1 MNNFHWQ
8 KGWPL
13 LALLPFSLQAA
24 TTPAAT
30 TPADSGTAAKITK
43 KQEDTMVV
51 TASTP
56 ASGARETGYQPHN
69 AVTGTR
75 TDSRLLDIPQAVNV
89 VPQQVLEDQA
99 ARNLDEALY
108 NVSGITQANTLG
120 GTQDAVM
127 KRGFGDNRDGSILR
141 DGMRSIQA
149 RNVTPTTERVEVLK
163 GPASM
168 LYGWG
173 EPGGMINIISKKP
186 ELVQKTHIEGWNS
199 SFNGGGGQL
208 DVTGPLGTSG
218 LAYRMLVDHDETD
231 YWRNFGRN
239 RQTTLAPSLMWYGD
253 NTTVRVAYEHMEYLT
268 PFDRGTV
275 IDSRTGKPVSTPRE
289 RRFDETYNATRGDQD
304 TLTVQME
311 NAINDR
317 WKTKLNYAYSRNTYS
332 DNQARAMSLNPNT
345 GLLTRRADATQD
357 AHSQSQNAQLTL
369 NGDIDWGSIN
379 HQLLFGFDH
388 EADRTHRGNMIRG
401 ATNNRFNIYNPVY
414 GLLPASTS
422 IIATES
428 DQKED
433 VDSTGVFMQDAMRLD
448 EHWMLLGGVR
458 YDRFDVMSG
467 KGRPFVTNTDRSDS
481 RLVPRA
487 GVVYNLTSYAS
498 LYTSYSESFKPN
510 SAINK
515 AIGATMEPE
524 VGRSYEVG
532 AKLDLPNR
540 ITANL
545 ALFDIQKR
553 NVMVDELVNGETVT
567 RTAGKVRSQGVEV
580 DVAGKLTDSL
590 SLIGSYAFTDARVTA
605 DPTNQGNEMANAAR
619 HTASLFLTNDFGNLG
634 LHAGD
639 DLRAGIGAR
648 YVGRRPGDAANSFF
662 LDDYTVADAFIAYN
676 VPINGYKVKWQLNIK
691 NLFDK
696 TYYPSSGSSQYVA
709 IGDPREVVLRASVD
723 F

>member
-1 MNNFHWQ
+1 MNNRHWQ
-8 KGWPL
+8 KSWPL
-13 LALLPFSLQAA
+13 LALLPFSLQTTAA
-24 TTPAAT
+24 STDSTTP
-30 TPADSGTAAKITK
+30 SGTK
-43 KQEDTMVV
+43 KQEDTLVV
-51 TASTP
+51 NASTP
-56 ASGARETGYQPHN
+56 ATRTGETGYQPHN
-69 AVTGTR
+69 AVIGTR

-99 ARNLDEALY
+99 VRNLDDALY

-141 DGMRSIQA
+141 DGVRSIQA

-173 EPGGMINIISKKP
+173 DPGGMINIISKKP

-199 SFNGGGGQL
+199 SFNGGGGQF
-208 DVTGPLGTSG
+208 DITGPLSTSG
-218 LAYRMLVDHDETD
+218 LAYRLIVDHDETD

-239 RQTTLAPSLMWYGD
+239 RQTTVAPSLMWYGE
-253 NTTVRVAYEHMEYLT
+253 NTTVLVAYEHMEYLT

-275 IDSRTGKPVSTPRE
+275 IDSRTGKPVATPRE

-304 TLTVQME
+304 TLTFQME
-311 NAINDR
+311 NTLNER
-317 WKTKLNYAYSRNTYS
+317 WKSKLNYAYSRNTYN
-332 DNQARAMSLNPNT
+332 DNQARAMSLNPTT
-345 GLLTRRADATQD
+345 GFLTRRADATQD
-357 AHSQSQNAQLTL
+357 AHSQSQNVQLTL

-401 ATNNRFNIYNPVY
+401 KNNSSFNIYKPVY
-414 GLLPASTS
+414 GLFAASNS
-422 IIATES
+422 VIAAES

-433 VDSTGVFMQDAMRLD
+433 VDSTGVFMQDAIRLD

-510 SAINK
+510 SAVNK

-553 NVMVDELVNGETVT
+553 NVMVDEQQTINGISETVT

-590 SLIGSYAFTDARVTA
+590 SLIGAYAFTDARVTS
-605 DPTNQGNEMANAAR
+605 DPTNQGNELANVAR

-639 DLRAGIGAR
+639 DLRAGVGAR

-662 LDDYTVADAFIAYN
+662 LDDYTVADAFIAYS
-676 VPINGYKVKWQLNIK
+676 VPLNGYKVKWQLNIK

>member
-1 MNNFHWQ
+1 MNNRHWQ
-8 KGWPL
+8 KSWPL
-13 LALLPFSLQAA
+13 LALLPFSLQATA
-24 TTPAAT
+24 ASTDSTTP
-30 TPADSGTAAKITK
+30 SETK
-43 KQEDTMVV
+43 KQEDTLVV
-51 TASTP
+51 NASTP
-56 ASGARETGYQPHN
+56 ATSTGDTGYQPHN
-69 AVTGTR
+69 AVIGTR

-99 ARNLDEALY
+99 VRNLDDALY

-141 DGMRSIQA
+141 DGVRSIQA

-173 EPGGMINIISKKP
+173 DPGGMINIISKKP

-199 SFNGGGGQL
+199 SFNGGGGQF
-208 DVTGPLGTSG
+208 DITGPLSTSG
-218 LAYRMLVDHDETD
+218 LAYRLIVDHDETD

-239 RQTTLAPSLMWYGD
+239 RQTTVAPSLMWYGE
-253 NTTVRVAYEHMEYLT
+253 NTTVLVAYEHMEYLT

-275 IDSRTGKPVSTPRE
+275 IDSRTGKPVATPRE

-304 TLTVQME
+304 TLTFQME
-311 NAINDR
+311 NTLNER
-317 WKTKLNYAYSRNTYS
+317 WKSKLNYAYSRNTYN
-332 DNQARAMSLNPNT
+332 DNQARAMSLNPTT
-345 GLLTRRADATQD
+345 GFLTRRADATQD
-357 AHSQSQNAQLTL
+357 AHSQSQNVQLTL

-401 ATNNRFNIYNPVY
+401 KNNSSFNIYNPVY
-414 GLLPASTS
+414 GLFPASNS
-422 IIATES
+422 IIAAES

-433 VDSTGVFMQDAMRLD
+433 VDSTGVFMQDAIRLD

-510 SAINK
+510 SAVNK

-524 VGRSYEVG
+524 VGRSYEIG

-553 NVMVDELVNGETVT
+553 NVMVDEQQNINGISETVT

-590 SLIGSYAFTDARVTA
+590 SLIGAYAFTDARVTS
-605 DPTNQGNEMANAAR
+605 DPTNQGNEMANVAR

-639 DLRAGIGAR
+639 DLRAGVGAR

-662 LDDYTVADAFIAYN
+662 LDDYTVADAFIAYS
-676 VPINGYKVKWQLNIK
+676 VPLNGYKVKWQLNIK

>member
-1 MNNFHWQ
+1 MNNRHWQ
-8 KGWPL
+8 KSWPL
-13 LALLPFSLQAA
+13 LALLPFSLQTTAA
-24 TTPAAT
+24 STDSTTP
-30 TPADSGTAAKITK
+30 SETK
-43 KQEDTMVV
+43 KQEDTLVV
-51 TASTP
+51 NASTP
-56 ASGARETGYQPHN
+56 ATSTGDTGYQPHN
-69 AVTGTR
+69 AVIGTR

-99 ARNLDEALY
+99 VRNLDDALY

-141 DGMRSIQA
+141 DGVRSIQA

-173 EPGGMINIISKKP
+173 DPGGMINIISKKP
-186 ELVQKTHIEGWNS
+186 QLVQKTHIEGWNS
-199 SFNGGGGQL
+199 SFNGGGGQF
-208 DVTGPLGTSG
+208 DVTGPISTSG
-218 LAYRMLVDHDETD
+218 LAYRLIVDHDETD

-239 RQTTLAPSLMWYGD
+239 RQTTVAPSLMWYGE
-253 NTTVRVAYEHMEYLT
+253 NTTVLVAYEHMEYLT

-275 IDSRTGKPVSTPRE
+275 IDSRTGKPVATPRE

-304 TLTVQME
+304 TLTFQME
-311 NAINDR
+311 NTLNER
-317 WKTKLNYAYSRNTYS
+317 WKSKLNYAYSRNTYN
-332 DNQARAMSLNPNT
+332 DNQARAMSFNPNT
-345 GLLTRRADATQD
+345 GFLTRRADATQD
-357 AHSQSQNAQLTL
+357 AHSQSQNVQLTL

-401 ATNNRFNIYNPVY
+401 KNNSSFNVYNPVY
-414 GLLPASTS
+414 GLFPASNS
-422 IIATES
+422 VIAAES

-433 VDSTGVFMQDAMRLD
+433 VDSTGVFMQDAIRLD

-510 SAINK
+510 SAVNK

-524 VGRSYEVG
+524 VGRSYEIG

-553 NVMVDELVNGETVT
+553 NVMVDELQTINGISETVT

-590 SLIGSYAFTDARVTA
+590 SLIGAYAFTDARVTS
-605 DPTNQGNEMANAAR
+605 DPTNQGNEMANVAR

-639 DLRAGIGAR
+639 DLRAGVGAR

-662 LDDYTVADAFIAYN
+662 LDDYTVADAFIAYS
-676 VPINGYKVKWQLNIK
+676 VPLNGYKMKWQLNIK

>member
-1 MNNFHWQ
+1 MNNLHWQ

-24 TTPAAT
+24 TTS
-30 TPADSGTAAKITK
+30 ADSDAAAKNTK
-43 KQEDTMVV
+43 KQDDTMVV

-218 LAYRMLVDHDETD
+218 LAYRMIVDHDETD

-239 RQTTLAPSLMWYGD
+239 RQTTIAPSLMWYGE
-253 NTTVRVAYEHMEYLT
+253 NTTVRVSYEHMEYLT

-275 IDSRTGKPVSTPRE
+275 IDSRTGKPVNTPRE
-289 RRFDETYNATRGDQD
+289 RRFDEAYNATRGDQD
-304 TLTVQME
+304 TLTFQME
-311 NAINDR
+311 SAINDR
-317 WKTKLNYAYSRNTYS
+317 WKTKLNYAYSRNTYN
-332 DNQARAMSLNPNT
+332 DNQARAMSLNPTT
-345 GLLTRRADATQD
+345 GFLTRRADATQD
-357 AHSQSQNAQLTL
+357 AHSQSQNVQLTL

-401 ATNNRFNIYNPVY
+401 KNNSSFNIYNPVY
-414 GLLPASTS
+414 GRFPASS
-422 IIATES
+422 DIIAAES

-433 VDSTGVFMQDAMRLD
+433 VDSTGVFMQDAIRLD

-510 SAINK
+510 SAVNK

-553 NVMVDELVNGETVT
+553 NVMVDEQQTINGISETVT

-590 SLIGSYAFTDARVTA
+590 SLIGAYAFTDARVTS
-605 DPTNQGNEMANAAR
+605 DPTNQGNEMANVAR

-639 DLRAGIGAR
+639 DLRAGVGAR

-662 LDDYTVADAFIAYN
+662 LDDYTVADAFIAYS
-676 VPINGYKVKWQLNIK
+676 VPLNGYKVKWQLNIK

>member
-1 MNNFHWQ
+1 MNNRHRQ

-24 TTPAAT
+24 AASTESNATPNT
-30 TPADSGTAAKITK
+30 N
-43 KQEDTMVV
+43 KQEDTLVV
-51 TASTP
+51 NASP
-56 ASGARETGYQPHN
+56 SAGSARETGYQPHS

-75 TDSRLLDIPQAVNV
+75 TDSRLLDIPQAVNI

-99 ARNLDEALY
+99 VRSLDDALY

-141 DGMRSIQA
+141 DGVRSIQA

-208 DVTGPLGTSG
+208 DITGPLSTSG
-218 LAYRMLVDHDETD
+218 LAYRMIVDHDETD

-239 RQTTLAPSLMWYGD
+239 RQTTIAPSLMWYGD
-253 NTTVRVAYEHMEYLT
+253 STTVRVAYEHMEYLT

-275 IDSRTGKPVSTPRE
+275 IDSRTGKPVATPRE
-289 RRFDETYNATRGDQD
+289 RRFDEAYNATRGDQD
-304 TLTVQME
+304 TLTFQME
-311 NAINDR
+311 NTINDR
-317 WKTKLNYAYSRNTYS
+317 WKTKLNYAYSRNTYN

-345 GLLTRRADATQD
+345 GFLTRRADATQD
-357 AHSQSQNAQLTL
+357 AHSQSQNVQLTL
-369 NGDIDWGSIN
+369 NGDTDWGGVN

-401 ATNNRFNIYNPVY
+401 RTNSSFNVYNPVY
-414 GLLPASTS
+414 GLFPASNS
-422 IIATES
+422 VLATES

-433 VDSTGVFMQDAMRLD
+433 VDSTGIFMQDAIRLD

-481 RLVPRA
+481 RVVPRA

-515 AIGATMEPE
+515 PIGEAMEPE

-553 NVMVDELVNGETVT
+553 NVMVDELQTINGISETVT

-580 DVAGKLTDSL
+580 DVAGKLTDNL

-605 DPTNQGNEMANAAR
+605 DPTNQGNEMGNVAR
-619 HTASLFLTNDFGNLG
+619 HTASLFLTNDFGTMG

-662 LDDYTVADAFIAYN
+662 LDDYTVADAFVAYN

-696 TYYPSSGSSQYVA
+696 TYYPSSGSSQYVS

>member
-1 MNNFHWQ
+1 MNNRHWQ
-8 KGWPL
+8 KSWPL
-13 LALLPFSLQAA
+13 LALLPFSLQATA
-24 TTPAAT
+24 ASTDSTTP
-30 TPADSGTAAKITK
+30 SETK
-43 KQEDTMVV
+43 KQEDTLVV
-51 TASTP
+51 NASTP
-56 ASGARETGYQPHN
+56 ATSTGDTGYQPHN
-69 AVTGTR
+69 AVIGTR

-99 ARNLDEALY
+99 VRNLDDALY

-141 DGMRSIQA
+141 DGVRSIQA

-173 EPGGMINIISKKP
+173 DPGGMINIISKKP

-199 SFNGGGGQL
+199 SFNGGGGQF
-208 DVTGPLGTSG
+208 DITGPLSTSG
-218 LAYRMLVDHDETD
+218 LAYRLIVDHDETD

-239 RQTTLAPSLMWYGD
+239 RQTTVAPSLMWYGE
-253 NTTVRVAYEHMEYLT
+253 NTTVLVAYEHMEYLT

-275 IDSRTGKPVSTPRE
+275 IDSRTGKPVATPRE

-304 TLTVQME
+304 TLTFQME
-311 NAINDR
+311 NTLNER
-317 WKTKLNYAYSRNTYS
+317 WKSKLNYAYSRNTYN
-332 DNQARAMSLNPNT
+332 DNQARAMSLNPTT
-345 GLLTRRADATQD
+345 GFLTRRADATQD
-357 AHSQSQNAQLTL
+357 AHSQSQNVQLTL

-401 ATNNRFNIYNPVY
+401 KNNSSFNIYNPVY
-414 GLLPASTS
+414 GLFPASNS
-422 IIATES
+422 VIAAES

-433 VDSTGVFMQDAMRLD
+433 VDSTGVFMQDAIRLD

-510 SAINK
+510 SAVNK

-524 VGRSYEVG
+524 VGRSYEIG

-553 NVMVDELVNGETVT
+553 NVMVDELQTINGISETVT

-590 SLIGSYAFTDARVTA
+590 SLIGAYAFTDARVTS
-605 DPTNQGNEMANAAR
+605 DPTNQGNEMANVAR

-639 DLRAGIGAR
+639 DLRAGVGAR

-662 LDDYTVADAFIAYN
+662 LDDYTVADAFIAYS
-676 VPINGYKVKWQLNIK
+676 VPLNGYKVKWQLNIK

>member
-1 MNNFHWQ
+1 MNNRHRQ

-24 TTPAAT
+24 AASTESNATPNT
-30 TPADSGTAAKITK
+30 N
-43 KQEDTMVV
+43 KQEDTLVV
-51 TASTP
+51 NASTS
-56 ASGARETGYQPHN
+56 AGSARETGYQPHS

-99 ARNLDEALY
+99 VRSLDDALY

-141 DGMRSIQA
+141 DGVRSIQA

-208 DVTGPLGTSG
+208 DITGPLSTSG
-218 LAYRMLVDHDETD
+218 LAYRMIVDHDETD

-239 RQTTLAPSLMWYGD
+239 RQTTIAPSLMWYGD
-253 NTTVRVAYEHMEYLT
+253 STTVRVAYEHMEYLT

-275 IDSRTGKPVSTPRE
+275 IDSRTGKPVATPRE
-289 RRFDETYNATRGDQD
+289 RRFDEAYNATRGDQD
-304 TLTVQME
+304 TLTFQME
-311 NAINDR
+311 NTINDR
-317 WKTKLNYAYSRNTYS
+317 WKTKLNYAYSRNTYN

-345 GLLTRRADATQD
+345 GFLTRRADATQD
-357 AHSQSQNAQLTL
+357 AHSQSQNVQLTL
-369 NGDIDWGSIN
+369 NGDTDWGGVN

-401 ATNNRFNIYNPVY
+401 RTNSSFNIYNPVY
-414 GLLPASTS
+414 GLFPASNS
-422 IIATES
+422 VLATES

-433 VDSTGVFMQDAMRLD
+433 VDSTGIFMQDAIRLD

-481 RLVPRA
+481 RVVPRA

-498 LYTSYSESFKPN
+498 FYTSYSESFKPN

-515 AIGATMEPE
+515 PIGEAMEPE
-524 VGRSYEVG
+524 VGRSYEIG
-532 AKLDLPNR
+532 AKLDFPNR

-553 NVMVDELVNGETVT
+553 NVMVDELQTINGLSETIT

-590 SLIGSYAFTDARVTA
+590 SLIGSYAFTDARVTT
-605 DPTNQGNEMANAAR
+605 DPTNQGNEMANVAR
-619 HTASLFLTNDFGNLG
+619 HTASLFLTNDFGTMG

-696 TYYPSSGSSQYVA
+696 TYYPSSGSSQYVS

>member
-1 MNNFHWQ
+1 MNNRHWQ
-8 KGWPL
+8 KSWPL
-13 LALLPFSLQAA
+13 LALLPFSLQATA
-24 TTPAAT
+24 ASTDSTTP
-30 TPADSGTAAKITK
+30 SETK
-43 KQEDTMVV
+43 KQEDTLVV
-51 TASTP
+51 NASTP
-56 ASGARETGYQPHN
+56 ATSTGDTGYQPHN
-69 AVTGTR
+69 AVIGTR

-99 ARNLDEALY
+99 VRNLDDALY

-141 DGMRSIQA
+141 DGVRSIQA

-173 EPGGMINIISKKP
+173 DPGGMINIISKKP

-199 SFNGGGGQL
+199 SFNGGGGQF
-208 DVTGPLGTSG
+208 DITGPLSTSG
-218 LAYRMLVDHDETD
+218 LAYRLIVDHDETD

-239 RQTTLAPSLMWYGD
+239 RQTTVAPSLMWYGET
-253 NTTVRVAYEHMEYLT
+253 TTVLVAYEHMEYLT

-275 IDSRTGKPVSTPRE
+275 IDSRTGKPVATPRE

-304 TLTVQME
+304 TLTFQME
-311 NAINDR
+311 NTLNER
-317 WKTKLNYAYSRNTYS
+317 WKSKLNYAYSRNTYN
-332 DNQARAMSLNPNT
+332 DNQARAMSLNPTT
-345 GLLTRRADATQD
+345 GFLTRRADATQD
-357 AHSQSQNAQLTL
+357 AHSQSQNVQLTL

-401 ATNNRFNIYNPVY
+401 KNNSSFNIYNPVY
-414 GLLPASTS
+414 GLFPASNS
-422 IIATES
+422 VIAAES

-433 VDSTGVFMQDAMRLD
+433 VDSTGVFMQDAIRLD

-510 SAINK
+510 SAVNK

-524 VGRSYEVG
+524 VGRSYEIG

-553 NVMVDELVNGETVT
+553 NVMVDELQVINGISETVT

-590 SLIGSYAFTDARVTA
+590 SLIGAYAFTDARVTS
-605 DPTNQGNEMANAAR
+605 DPTNQGNEMANVAR

-639 DLRAGIGAR
+639 DLRAGVGAR

-662 LDDYTVADAFIAYN
+662 LDDYTVADAFIAYS
-676 VPINGYKVKWQLNIK
+676 VPLNGYKVKWQLNIK

>member
-1 MNNFHWQ
+1 MNNRHRQ

-24 TTPAAT
+24 AASTESNATPNT
-30 TPADSGTAAKITK
+30 N
-43 KQEDTMVV
+43 KQEDTLVV
-51 TASTP
+51 NASTS
-56 ASGARETGYQPHN
+56 AGSTRETGYQPHS

-99 ARNLDEALY
+99 VRSLDDALY

-141 DGMRSIQA
+141 DGVRSIQA

-208 DVTGPLGTSG
+208 DITGPLSTSG
-218 LAYRMLVDHDETD
+218 LAYRMIVDHDETD

-239 RQTTLAPSLMWYGD
+239 RQTTIAPSLMWYGD
-253 NTTVRVAYEHMEYLT
+253 STTVRVAYEHMEYLT

-275 IDSRTGKPVSTPRE
+275 IDSRTGKPVATPRE
-289 RRFDETYNATRGDQD
+289 RRFDEAYNATRGDQD
-304 TLTVQME
+304 TLTFQME

-317 WKTKLNYAYSRNTYS
+317 WKTKLNYAYSRNTYN

-345 GLLTRRADATQD
+345 GFLTRRADATQD
-357 AHSQSQNAQLTL
+357 AHSQSQNVQLTL
-369 NGDIDWGSIN
+369 NGDTDWGGVN

-401 ATNNRFNIYNPVY
+401 RTNSSFNIYNPVY
-414 GLLPASTS
+414 GLFPASNS
-422 IIATES
+422 VLATES

-433 VDSTGVFMQDAMRLD
+433 VDSTGIFMQDAIRLD

-481 RLVPRA
+481 RVVPRA

-515 AIGATMEPE
+515 PIGEAMEPE

-553 NVMVDELVNGETVT
+553 NVMVDELQTINGLSETIT

-590 SLIGSYAFTDARVTA
+590 SLIGSYAFTDARVTK
-605 DPTNQGNEMANAAR
+605 DPTNQGNEMANVAR
-619 HTASLFLTNDFGNLG
+619 HTASLFLTNDFGTMG

-696 TYYPSSGSSQYVA
+696 TYYPSSGSSQYVS